1 MGAGTR
7 FDLVG
12 QHAVVRG
19 YPWSMPEMILRQ
31 GERGPVVNLTGF
43 SAALHVFDATQ
54 LSLPPLVFGTTSGHI
69 PTLGVGGTINC
80 SLGLADVA
88 SLPGRAAYRLVI
100 TDSLGIPR
108 PYLRGRLAV
117 LDE

>member
-12 QHAVVRG
+12 RYAIVRG
-19 YPWSMPEMILRQ
+19 FPWSMPELTLRQ

-43 SAALHVFDATQ
+43 AAALHVFDAEQ
-54 LSLPPLVFGTTSGHI
+54 PNLPALIFSTTSGHI
-69 PTLGVGGTINC
+69 PTLSASGSINC
-80 SLGLADVA
+80 SLGLSDVA
-88 SLPGRAAYRLVI
+88 SLPARAAYRLVI
-100 TDSLGIPR
+100 TDSLGVAK